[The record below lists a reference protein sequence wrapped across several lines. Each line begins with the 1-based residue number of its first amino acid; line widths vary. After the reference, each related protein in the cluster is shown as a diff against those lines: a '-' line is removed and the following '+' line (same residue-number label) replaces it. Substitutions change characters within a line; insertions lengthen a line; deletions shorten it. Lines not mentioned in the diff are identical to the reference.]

1 MKSETLTGLTPLD
14 GQQTVLIVGGLDK
27 KAQDALYT
35 IGYVIG
41 LIIRFIG
48 ALFSFS
54 HNKQAEEVL

>member
-1 MKSETLTGLTPLD
+1 MTLLS
-14 GQQTVLIVGGLDK
+14 GQESAFIFGGVDK

-48 ALFSFS
+48 TLFSFGHS
-54 HNKQAEEVL
+54 KQVAAS

>member
-1 MKSETLTGLTPLD
+1 METGAITGLTLLS
-14 GQQTVLIVGGLDK
+14 GQESAFIFGGLDK

-48 ALFSFS
+48 TLFSFGHS
-54 HNKQAEEVL
+54 KQVAVS